1 MADYEKPL
9 PRPAD
14 PELTEPFW
22 EAAKRHEMVIPRCT
36 QCDRY
41 FWYPR
46 QACPHCLQERWEWA
60 PVSGRGRLHTYTVV
74 RQPQNPAF
82 GDDLP
87 YAYAIV
93 QLEEGVRMISNIV
106 ECEIPDGLRVD
117 MPVVAA
123 FDDVTD
129 DWTLVK
135 FKPA

>member
-1 MADYEKPL
+1 MAGGGGGGL
-9 PRPAD
+9 
-14 PELTEPFW
+14 
-22 EAAKRHEMVIPRCT
+22 HE
-36 QCDRY
+36 
-41 FWYPR
+41 
-46 QACPHCLQERWEWA
+46 
-60 PVSGRGRLHTYTVV
+60 YTVV
-74 RQPQNPAF
+74 RQPQNPAL

-93 QLEEGVRMISNIV
+93 QLEEGVGMISNIA